1 MERVQASAM
10 NKPSGSQAIDRAGD
24 LVRQVVDAMQPV
36 TFSELAEAS
45 GLAKSTASRILNAL
59 ERNGLLRRDAHGR
72 FLPGDAF
79 VRYALRGNTETDLVS
94 VARPYLERL
103 GDVSRETINLG
114 VQRHSMVVQIAQVD
128 SHYVLGGTNWLGR
141 SEPLH
146 ATALGKILLAFDA
159 AQLPTGRLERLTRN
173 TITSRGE
180 LELELEK
187 IRLQGYAVAAEEL
200 EVGLI
205 AIAAPVRRDEGT
217 VIAALSVSGPS
228 TRINEPRIAQV
239 GALCVAEANALS
251 AALGYRVDR
260 KGAA

>member
-1 MERVQASAM
+1 MERVQASALK
-10 NKPSGSQAIDRAGD
+10 KPSGSQAIDRAGD
-24 LVRQVVDAMQPV
+24 LVRQVVDATQPV

-59 ERNGLLRRDAHGR
+59 ERNGLLRRDANGA

-94 VARPYLERL
+94 VALPYLERL
-103 GDVSRETINLG
+103 GELSRETINLG
-114 VQRHSMVVQIAQVD
+114 VHRHSMVVQIAQIN

-141 SEPLH
+141 SEPVH
-146 ATALGKILLAFDA
+146 VTALGKVLLAFGA
-159 AQLPTGRLERLTRN
+159 AELPPGRLERLTPH
-173 TITSRGE
+173 TITSRRDLEAE
-180 LELELEK
+180 LAK
-187 IRLQGYAVAAEEL
+187 IRHQGYGVASEEL
-200 EVGLI
+200 EIGLI
-205 AIAAPVRRDEGT
+205 AIAAPVRRNDGA

-228 TRINEPRIAQV
+228 TRINASRIAQV

-251 AALGYRVDR
+251 AALGYQVKR